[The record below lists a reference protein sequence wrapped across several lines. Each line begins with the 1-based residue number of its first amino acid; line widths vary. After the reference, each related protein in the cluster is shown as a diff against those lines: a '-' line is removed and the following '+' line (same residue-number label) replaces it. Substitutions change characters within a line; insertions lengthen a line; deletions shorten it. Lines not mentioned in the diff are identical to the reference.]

1 VEENGGKW
9 GMEHSLRGRRNPGS
23 SNQPSSQT
31 LYHIKFYLSNIKH
44 IKIWANLSQI
54 LISKCYNS
62 CLLYYRISGYLCIPW
77 DFWIPFVMS
86 NYIGRLRRS
95 GAAEKTVY
103 KKTLTIIPIY
113 SILNTILI

>member
-1 VEENGGKW
+1 MVLVEEKGGKW

-44 IKIWANLSQI
+44 IKIWANMSQI

-62 CLLYYRISGYLCIPW
+62 AQKSY
-77 DFWIPFVMS
+77 
-86 NYIGRLRRS
+86 
-95 GAAEKTVY
+95 KTITKSY
-103 KKTLTIIPIY
+103 KTYGKY
-113 SILNTILI
+113 SKKFQNFQGFFK